1 VAEEEQETTIVVEEL
16 LDFLEDLV
24 VVVLESQ
31 VNKVVVEQ
39 ELEILVEPQIL
50 PLLLMVGVMMV
61 LDLTTVDTLLEAAEA
76 ALLLPVVLHLQAFQV
91 VVEQVVM
98 D

>member
-1 VAEEEQETTIVVEEL
+1 VAEEDQETTIVVEEL
-16 LDFLEDLV
+16 LDRLEDLV
-24 VVVLESQ
+24 VVALESQ

-39 ELEILVEPQIL
+39 ELEILVGPQIL

-61 LDLTTVDTLLEAAEA
+61 LDLTTVDTLLEAAAA
-76 ALLLPVVLHLQAFQV
+76 ALLLPVVLHLQFQI

>member
-1 VAEEEQETTIVVEEL
+1 M
-16 LDFLEDLV
+16 
-24 VVVLESQ
+24 

-39 ELEILVEPQIL
+39 ELEILVGPQTL

-76 ALLLPVVLHLQAFQV
+76 VLVLPVVLHQDRVKQV
-91 VVEQVVM
+91 VVE
-98 D
+98 